1 MQQDSA
7 RLEAFMK
14 DRGLSQQKLAEMA
27 LVSQATVSRARS
39 GSPQRHGQ
47 ARGRLFTFLENE
59 LSRSQTTGS
68 GRDQVLSAF
77 DRIWD
82 GSEVHA
88 AAVAK
93 VIEALDALRPIEK
106 QKE

>member
-14 DRGLSQQKLAEMA
+14 DRGLSQQKIAAIA

-39 GSPQRHGQ
+39 RSRQRHGR
-47 ARGRLFTFLENE
+47 ARERLFTFLENE
-59 LSRSQTTGS
+59 LRRSPAAGGS

-106 QKE
+106 Q

>member
-1 MQQDSA
+1 M
-7 RLEAFMK
+7 
-14 DRGLSQQKLAEMA
+14 
-27 LVSQATVSRARS
+27 
-39 GSPQRHGQ
+39 
-47 ARGRLFTFLENE
+47 
-59 LSRSQTTGS
+59 SRSQTTGS